1 MRHVLDNAL
10 VSIAGPE
17 FAIYGEVNNS
27 TEYEAN
33 VVFSSLS
40 SKPAW
45 GEVQTQMVVERWN
58 YVRVERNKKLTKSDW
73 SQLSDV
79 PLSDSKRE
87 EWQVYRQSL
96 RDVPSQ
102 SDPLNVTWPSAP
114 A

>member
-1 MRHVLDNAL
+1 MRHILDNAL

-17 FAIYGEVNNS
+17 FAIYGEVDNAS
-27 TEYEAN
+27 QYETD
-33 VVFSSLS
+33 VVFSDP
-40 SKPAW
+40 SKKPTWAA
-45 GEVQTQMVVERWN
+45 VQVQMVVEQWN
-58 YVRVERNKKLTKSDW
+58 FVRVERDKKLTKSDW
-73 SQLSDV
+73 TQLSDV